1 MLYFWSHKINKNLK
15 EQFFILFY
23 NDDRWNAARSCQF
36 ALLYRVTWLAI
47 VGYLILKIRL
57 THEIFS
63 KVFVC
68 FTAEIYSKVFICH
81 CWVAVKFLFVSKLWP
96 ARLYSVSQFTDWSLH
111 HELVRRPILRRLYY
125 LKKQG
130 CIFFKLDSTRTIFRG
145 TPKSRYT
152 PGSRKIVNVI
162 SKQYKINSK
171 QILLIKGG
179 SKKTSLNLRNSF
191 CLISPATKMIDG
203 WNIIHLKS
211 EIHSSVWS
219 TKTFLY
225 DIRELSYMQNNIGY
239 QISRIW

>member
-1 MLYFWSHKINKNLK
+1 MRRQEETRRKILSTMNPITGRFFWTYLGVLKFFMCHGKTQNGFKFFRISSHTPKKDQEGSAEIICKDID
-15 EQFFILFY
+15 IL
-23 NDDRWNAARSCQF
+23 SHP
-36 ALLYRVTWLAI
+36 RVTWLAI

-145 TPKSRYT
+145 TPKSRYSLVFHCCAVS
-152 PGSRKIVNVI
+152 PPQLVPPSRKYV
-162 SKQYKINSK
+162 
-171 QILLIKGG
+171 
-179 SKKTSLNLRNSF
+179 LR
-191 CLISPATKMIDG
+191 K
-203 WNIIHLKS
+203 
-211 EIHSSVWS
+211 
-219 TKTFLY
+219 
-225 DIRELSYMQNNIGY
+225 
-239 QISRIW
+239 